1 LIHVLSGGLRPPLKT
16 WIKQY
21 RFFKIGAWCDMTSY
35 STDFYAW
42 TIEQADRLKTQQ
54 WQNLDIEN
62 LVEEIE
68 SLGRQERQ
76 QLTHRFG
83 ILLGHLLKW
92 QYQPSYRSNS
102 WQAMIREHRRRIL
115 RLLEENPSLQPFLSE
130 SLELGYEDGVD
141 LAIQET
147 NLPVETFPTACPYT
161 LNQALDAEFLP
172 DLR

>member
-1 LIHVLSGGLRPPLKT
+1 MPVFLGWSM
-16 WIKQY
+16 
-21 RFFKIGAWCDMTSY
+21 CDMTSY
-35 STDFYAW
+35 YTDFYAW

-92 QYQPSYRSNS
+92 QYQPSYRSHS
-102 WQAMIREHRRRIL
+102 WQATIREQRRRIL
-115 RLLEENPSLQPFLSE
+115 RLLEENPSLQPFLPE
-130 SLELGYEDGVD
+130 ILELSYEGSIPFLRVAGGKPQPPAKTRKSV
-141 LAIQET
+141 LVL
-147 NLPVETFPTACPYT
+147 LPPPPPPPTRKNGEECADFAGAKHPQ
-161 LNQALDAEFLP
+161 NQRFK
-172 DLR
+172 